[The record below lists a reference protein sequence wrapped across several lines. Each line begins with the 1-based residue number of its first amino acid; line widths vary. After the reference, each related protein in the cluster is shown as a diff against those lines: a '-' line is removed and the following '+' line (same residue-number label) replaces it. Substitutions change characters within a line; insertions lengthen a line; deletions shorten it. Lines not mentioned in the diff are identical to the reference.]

1 MKKKLRGVSFYFV
14 LFISFSWW
22 EFWYPEL
29 TEAAGI
35 YELVFEENTV
45 QMSEEMIECELN
57 GEKSNTA
64 LKGDCDEIRFRFWL
78 WEWIKNM

>member
-1 MKKKLRGVSFYFV
+1 MKKKLRGVTFYFV

-35 YELVFEENTV
+35 YELVFEENGLT
-45 QMSEEMIECELN
+45 SACE
-57 GEKSNTA
+57 
-64 LKGDCDEIRFRFWL
+64 
-78 WEWIKNM
+78 